1 MTYVTTLSH
10 KNPCPGSHEISD
22 FGRPFLSQNCYLYI
36 RSCLIYAQE
45 QREKKILSEYGNNIA
60 QMATP
65 CQKNPASGSMK
76 FTILG
81 DPALVII
88 KISLVFLIHAKEQ
101 RRRNVI
107 VQKPLPWG
115 HENLL
120 LLQTLSSFL
129 YIFSSLNSFQEQRSR
144 SFQKYICFTLF
155 TPKLSPIGVAG
166 RGGVIKDTISC
177 LFILQILNTI
187 LKGDMML
194 KHYGRRD
201 S

>member
-1 MTYVTTLSH
+1 
-10 KNPCPGSHEISD
+10 
-22 FGRPFLSQNCYLYI
+22 
-36 RSCLIYAQE
+36 
-45 QREKKILSEYGNNIA
+45 
-60 QMATP
+60 MATP

-101 RRRNVI
+101 RRIVI

-166 RGGVIKDTISC
+166 RGVIKVTISC